1 MKYFILILI
10 FPTLVF
16 ARDFFTLTEEE
27 LNPETEDILIKKPE
41 KYLRDESV
49 IYDFDTNL
57 GIKDQRQYTGSDSNR
72 LSLAG
77 HVSADYEHVNSNMGI
92 DVTYMHRTKR
102 YNQIWWG
109 AQFFYNKA
117 FFDAITQNPKVK
129 TTDSTNADSRT
140 PRPNDAKENVMAGG
154 LGVGYRFK
162 LLLDFF
168 PTEDVFESVDVFAN
182 YVTLDE
188 SYAKQKYQGYGL
200 TTNYGIHKRS
210 STSFFYGGKL
220 SYNLASVTRAAI
232 ESESKRER
240 SLTLSWLSVAFEMGF
255 FF

>member
-1 MKYFILILI
+1 MKYFILLLL
-10 FPTLVF
+10 PTLAY
-16 ARDFFTLTEEE
+16 ARDFRTLTEEE
-27 LNPETEDILIKKPE
+27 LNPETEEILIKKPE

-49 IYDFDTNL
+49 IYDFDTDL
-57 GIKDQRQYTGSDSNR
+57 GIKDQRRYTGNDSNR
-72 LSLAG
+72 FSIAG
-77 HVSADYEHVNSNMGI
+77 HISADYEHVNSNMGV
-92 DVTYMHRTKR
+92 DFTYMHRTKR

-109 AQFFYNKA
+109 FQLFHNRA
-117 FFDAITQNPKVK
+117 FFDAITQNPKAKVG
-129 TTDSTNADSRT
+129 DSANADSQT
-140 PRPNDAKENVMAGG
+140 PRPNDAKENILAGG

-168 PTEDVFESVDVFAN
+168 PTEDMFESVDVFAN

-188 SYAKQKYQGYGL
+188 TFAKQKYQGYGL
-200 TTNYGIHKRS
+200 TTNYGIHKRT

-220 SYNLASVTRAAI
+220 SYNLASVTREAI
-232 ESESKRER
+232 DSEKKRER